1 MEQTDNSELLI
12 KARFSATPKTQQVTA
27 FEAALLI
34 KPPALRGC
42 LTVCLTLRYNPTFVC
57 ERPLPVVYKGL
68 RLDCGYRVDLIVADE
83 VVVKLKTVDAWRRF
97 MTRNFLPTCAW
108 VVGKWVS

>member
-34 KPPALRGC
+34 KPPALRGVSDFA
-42 LTVCLTLRYNPTFVC
+42 VCFSLLH
-57 ERPLPVVYKGL
+57 
-68 RLDCGYRVDLIVADE
+68 
-83 VVVKLKTVDAWRRF
+83 
-97 MTRNFLPTCAW
+97 
-108 VVGKWVS
+108 